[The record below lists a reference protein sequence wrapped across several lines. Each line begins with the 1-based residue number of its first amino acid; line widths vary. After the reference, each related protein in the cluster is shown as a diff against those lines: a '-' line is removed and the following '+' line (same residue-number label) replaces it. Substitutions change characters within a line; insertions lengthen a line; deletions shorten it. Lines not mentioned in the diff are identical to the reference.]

1 MLSGIPRCNGVI
13 QTLLLFDTHPFRIHH
28 VAAGLHGFHFR
39 RRDYDKEHSGRKH
52 PLMLL
57 PRTLGMYDAG
67 VDVSAHPVECI
78 VGWQRGRF
86 SEKAGRR
93 AHLCGGEYHRCQ
105 SFLVGFVRA
114 TLYWRV

>member
-13 QTLLLFDTHPFRIHH
+13 QTLLLFNAHPFRSHH
-28 VAAGLHGFHFR
+28 VVAGLHGFYFG

-57 PRTLGMYDAG
+57 PRTLGMYDPGA
-67 VDVSAHPVECI
+67 DASADPVECI
-78 VGWQRGRF
+78 VGWQRGWF
-86 SEKAGRR
+86 PEEAGRR

-105 SFLVGFVRA
+105 SFLVVSVRA
-114 TLYWRV
+114 TLHWRV